1 MLFRC
6 RAAARNLLASHP
18 GAPGKVWRRE
28 SVKAITSASK
38 ICVDGAND
46 ESRRLFSNGSAA
58 RGLAGADTGDLLEML
73 HSGSGRG
80 NRRMARG
87 DVIEKKTWKKEKEI
101 TKKNKYKK
109 KKKKAEK
116 NYRHDEYMTK
126 ADGEDSQRVGMD
138 FPRALPSVRP
148 RSGVPSTWQQ
158 QRLESAI
165 LRELSVLFASGAFSV
180 PGRQISILEA
190 KTSRDMTAA
199 SVWWCFEDE
208 AFANLDTS
216 VPWTDVVSAEEV
228 DSTNF
233 DLRRG
238 GKRIS
243 KLLSRN
249 LNLRKMLRLEF
260 LHDRTMKHAHDVEHR
275 LRSASKE
282 AE

>member
-1 MLFRC
+1 MC
-6 RAAARNLLASHP
+6 MD
-18 GAPGKVWRRE
+18 G
-28 SVKAITSASK
+28 
-38 ICVDGAND
+38 VDD

-73 HSGSGRG
+73 QSGSGRG

-87 DVIEKKTWKKEKEI
+87 DVIEKKTWKKEKEA
-101 TKKNKYKK
+101 TKKNKNKK

-116 NYRHDEYMTK
+116 NYRHDAYMTK
-126 ADGEDSQRVGMD
+126 ADGEDSPRAGMD

-233 DLRRG
+233 DLRRS

>member
-1 MLFRC
+1 M
-6 RAAARNLLASHP
+6 
-18 GAPGKVWRRE
+18 
-28 SVKAITSASK
+28 KAIIGASE
-38 ICVDGAND
+38 CYDGVDD

-73 HSGSGRG
+73 QSGSGRG

-87 DVIEKKTWKKEKEI
+87 DVIEKKTWKKEKEA
-101 TKKNKYKK
+101 TKKNKNKK

-126 ADGEDSQRVGMD
+126 ADGEDSPRVGMD

-165 LRELSVLFASGAFSV
+165 LLSILFVGFSV

-199 SVWWCFEDE
+199 SVWWCFERSVYGHVRS
-208 AFANLDTS
+208 LD
-216 VPWTDVVSAEEV
+216 
-228 DSTNF
+228 
-233 DLRRG
+233 
-238 GKRIS
+238 
-243 KLLSRN
+243 
-249 LNLRKMLRLEF
+249 
-260 LHDRTMKHAHDVEHR
+260 
-275 LRSASKE
+275 
-282 AE
+282 